1 MIIGTK
7 CKIDENQI
15 KARKEMGSSYIE
27 IYTDVNF
34 FKEDRNIKNDLELL
48 NDYGITAYAFHAP
61 MFDKGKNQIGL
72 GSLDLKKRKEYM
84 VYFKKC
90 VQYTHEICQV
100 KNPVVIFHPGGYYE
114 YKPEEEKWRVKTGIT
129 KMKEELHYLDSYT
142 RFNYPSVILTVENM
156 PAYNLEKNK
165 LFAYD
170 YGSDK
175 FAYDYGSD
183 IKSLTSILGEL
194 KSLKIN
200 ITLDIC
206 HALSVC
212 NKYREE
218 KGRDLE
224 IEAFIKEYAKY
235 LKLVH
240 LNNVSGFG
248 ETKENHGL
256 PYKETEEDMMLLQRI
271 FNALHNINYNG
282 FITVEVIDDNYNNPE
297 NMITTVKTLKTLGV
311 V

>member
-1 MIIGTK
+1 
-7 CKIDENQI
+7 
-15 KARKEMGSSYIE
+15 
-27 IYTDVNF
+27 
-34 FKEDRNIKNDLELL
+34 
-48 NDYGITAYAFHAP
+48 
-61 MFDKGKNQIGL
+61 
-72 GSLDLKKRKEYM
+72 
-84 VYFKKC
+84 
-90 VQYTHEICQV
+90 
-100 KNPVVIFHPGGYYE
+100 
-114 YKPEEEKWRVKTGIT
+114 
-129 KMKEELHYLDSYT
+129 
-142 RFNYPSVILTVENM
+142 
-156 PAYNLEKNK
+156 LEKNK
-165 LFAYD
+165 L
-170 YGSDK
+170 

>member
-15 KARKEMGSSYIE
+15 KARKEMESSYIE

-129 KMKEELHYLDSYT
+129 KMK
-142 RFNYPSVILTVENM
+142 
-156 PAYNLEKNK
+156 
-165 LFAYD
+165 
-170 YGSDK
+170 
-175 FAYDYGSD
+175 
-183 IKSLTSILGEL
+183 
-194 KSLKIN
+194 
-200 ITLDIC
+200 
-206 HALSVC
+206 
-212 NKYREE
+212 
-218 KGRDLE
+218 
-224 IEAFIKEYAKY
+224 
-235 LKLVH
+235 
-240 LNNVSGFG
+240 
-248 ETKENHGL
+248 
-256 PYKETEEDMMLLQRI
+256 
-271 FNALHNINYNG
+271 
-282 FITVEVIDDNYNNPE
+282 
-297 NMITTVKTLKTLGV
+297 
-311 V
+311 